1 MLPRMMGKPATMA
14 RKTAPIR
21 VILDRVYVMKSLVER
36 NDQQHVND
44 EVKSAVVIEHA
55 EESVQRR
62 MRGSIQIDEP
72 EDQTGQAAQRRG
84 KDDGHNAGHVDLDGD
99 VASLTAVHLAAHNA
113 LGILDRNAALRVRQD
128 DDEDHSDQGQD
139 DSRGSMM

>member
-21 VILDRVYVMKSLVER
+21 VILDRVFVMKSLVACRTDAGDGAVVLAELVGNVHGVVLDRNVEVVER

-44 EVKSAVVIEHA
+44 EVKSAVVVEHA

-72 EDQTGQAAQRRG
+72 EDQAGQAAQRRG
-84 KDDGHNAGHVDLDGD
+84 KDDGITPVM
-99 VASLTAVHLAAHNA
+99 LTLM
-113 LGILDRNAALRVRQD
+113 G
-128 DDEDHSDQGQD
+128 
-139 DSRGSMM
+139 M